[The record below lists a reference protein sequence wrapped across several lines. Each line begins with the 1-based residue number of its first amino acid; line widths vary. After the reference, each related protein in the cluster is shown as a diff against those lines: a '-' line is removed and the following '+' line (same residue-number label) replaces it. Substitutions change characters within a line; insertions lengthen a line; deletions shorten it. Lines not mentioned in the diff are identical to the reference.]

1 MGNPQ
6 LSLWEAGFPQEPSG
20 TLVAKARD
28 ARGWSQA
35 ELAAALGVH
44 QSSVSRLEA
53 GRRVAAYDELATIA
67 RALGLP
73 VGHLLGASPP
83 SVRRHRRGGRRQSTK
98 ESAALAARI
107 NDPWV
112 LAEFIARGGSIRA
125 LGQARSGRQPL
136 SARQAA
142 LALSVI
148 ADPAR

>member
-6 LSLWEAGFPQEPSG
+6 LSLWGAGFPQEPSG
-20 TLVAKARD
+20 ALVAKARD

-35 ELAAALGVH
+35 ELAAVLRVD
-44 QSSVSRLEA
+44 QSSVSRLET
-53 GRRVAAYDELATIA
+53 GRRVASYDELAAIA
-67 RALGLP
+67 RAFGLP

-83 SVRRHRRGGRRQSTK
+83 SVRRHRRGGRRPSTE
-98 ESAALAARI
+98 ESAALATRLVG
-107 NDPWV
+107 PQV